1 MKRRDL
7 FNAAAATSAA
17 LLLPAQRLVSA
28 VAGEALSVTPFS
40 VPLRIPP
47 VLLPVSRAT
56 DTDYYDITQRE
67 ADVEIVPGTT
77 TRMYTYN
84 GEFPGPTIQVHRGR
98 RAVVRQRN
106 TLATQVAVH
115 LHGAHVAPEHD
126 GHPTDVIQPG
136 QYRDYVYPS
145 QQRPTT
151 LWYHDHAHHLES
163 ENVFR
168 GLAGLY
174 LVRDKPQEAGLGLPA
189 GGYDVPLVF
198 RDIRLDDNGQ
208 LVYVRNDIQ
217 GRNMVLVNGR
227 PQPYFRVA
235 ARKYRFR
242 LLNAANDRGFTFRLS
257 NGANFVQ
264 IASDGGFLPATVTAP
279 LIELFPAERAE
290 VIVDFSG
297 LPVGSQVILVNDSGE
312 SDAARQVL
320 RFEVDRT
327 ASDSSRIPRDDELPA
342 MPPGGGLAVIRDV
355 TLAIDPATFEFKIN
369 GMAFDPNRV
378 DFTVRRDQPEVW
390 RITNA
395 DPFGIPH
402 SFHLHLVQFRVL
414 DRNGLPPGP
423 GEAGWKDTVT
433 VRAGQTVRI
442 AATFT
447 GYTGRYVYHCHLI
460 DHSTHSMMA
469 QLEIVP

>member
-1 MKRRDL
+1 LKRRDL
-7 FNAAAATSAA
+7 IKAGAVTGAA

-28 VAGEALSVTPFS
+28 VAGTAISVTPFS

-47 VLLPVSRAT
+47 VLLPASRT
-56 DTDYYDITQRE
+56 PDTDYYDITQHE
-67 ADVEIVPGTT
+67 ADIEIVPGIR

-84 GEFPGPTIQVHRGR
+84 GEFPGPTIQVASFR
-98 RAVVRQRN
+98 RAVVRQHN
-106 TLATQVAVH
+106 ALTTQVAVH

-126 GHPTDVIQPG
+126 GHPIDVIQPG

-145 QQRPTT
+145 QQRPVT

-168 GLAGLY
+168 GLAGFY
-174 LVRDKPQEAGLGLPA
+174 QVRDKRQETDLGLPA
-189 GGYDVPLVF
+189 GNYDVPLVF

-208 LVYVRNDIQ
+208 LVYVLGDFQ

-235 ARKYRFR
+235 ARKYRLH
-242 LLNAANDRGFTFRLS
+242 LLNGANDRGFKFSLS

-264 IASDGGFLPATVTAP
+264 IASDGGFLPATVTTP
-279 LIELFPAERAE
+279 FIQLFPAERAQ
-290 VIVDFSG
+290 VIVDFTG
-297 LPVGSQVILVNDSGE
+297 LPIGSQVILVNDSGE

-327 ASDSSRIPRDDELPA
+327 APDSSRIPCDDELPA
-342 MPPGGGLAVIRDV
+342 MPPLEQPMVTRDV

-390 RITNA
+390 RITNN
-395 DPFGIPH
+395 DPLGIPH
-402 SFHLHLVQFRVL
+402 SLHLHLVQFRVL

-423 GEAGWKDTVT
+423 GEAGWKDTV
-433 VRAGQTVRI
+433 VVHAGQTVRI
-442 AATFT
+442 AAKFT
-447 GYTGRYVYHCHLI
+447 EYTGRYVFHCHLI